1 MKRNFLRVFTDKR
14 HRGIVTTSGVFV
26 ILIIIIITI
35 IISYQLY
42 RGYENE
48 HRKAQVITK
57 NYSLYS

>member
-26 ILIIIIITI
+26 ILIIIII
-35 IISYQLY
+35 SYQLY